1 MQALKKLTTSR
12 WFPTLSKPILAG
24 ALGSG
29 VVFGLHA
36 LGITSFTSN
45 EVNAAA
51 APLVGFLITAI
62 TTRSQAPASEG
73 QGVVTPEPQ
82 PVDERGRLIPAP
94 SAPDVIHTIVP
105 LLLPNLE
112 QLVRDDPNILLKLL
126 ADAQKTVVSPA
137 SGPRKVAIVQPTS
150 AAVIPVLPTP
160 TITPDPPADAVDEHG
175 NLTQAPV
182 AGMPGPTL
190 DSNGYP
196 LPPQS

>member
-62 TTRSQAPASEG
+62 TTRSQAPVSEG
-73 QGVVTPEPQ
+73 QGVV
-82 PVDERGRLIPAP
+82 AP
-94 SAPDVIHTIVP
+94 TLDVIHTIVP

-150 AAVIPVLPTP
+150 AAAIPVLPTP
-160 TITPDPPADAVDEHG
+160 TITLTLNPPADAVDEHG

-182 AGMPGPTL
+182 AL

-196 LPPQS
+196 LPPKS